1 MTGTVHI
8 TRSPKVED
16 VNIATPRKSKDGK
29 TFWTTIGTA
38 WFNDNGG
45 IQLVFDALP
54 IPDGEGRVVANLFE
68 PRERRRQVTRDSR
81 PTPLWTMISLLSEM
95 LADLMN
101 LIIDLLCE
109 GDVGTSIDDALKHLA
124 RKAA

>member
-1 MTGTVHI
+1 MSK
-8 TRSPKVED
+8 RM
-16 VNIATPRKSKDGK
+16 NIATPRKSKDGK

-68 PRERRRQVTRDSR
+68 PREREVQGRGHARTAAGA
-81 PTPLWTMISLLSEM
+81 T
-95 LADLMN
+95 ADL
-101 LIIDLLCE
+101 
-109 GDVGTSIDDALKHLA
+109 DDDFVAF
-124 RKAA
+124 